1 MYSIKNVISLI
12 IFVIFF
18 SIPINSANS
27 QEKNFYQDIVNDWN
41 KIFPDRNRNAAGPK
55 FFKYIIDKDISYE
68 DFVEYNKLYC
78 AVSGS
83 LISPGSK
90 PEFINIKEDG
100 TSKNICGYYYKCCWP
115 CVCDVMKYA
124 KVTKIKKKFQ
134 DGTKDLYALTI
145 DNPCM
150 KKDFPKKVNRSYF
163 CDGNILD
170 NKQVVTH
177 NDKLIIGLL
186 YDAKYCQPSD
196 LRKIYSNKIT
206 GRLCPIRNSTP
217 INELSSGMGDI
228 FIKLAR

>member
-1 MYSIKNVISLI
+1 MKKIFNIFLIVFLISFQLKS
-12 IFVIFF
+12 F
-18 SIPINSANS
+18 AG
-27 QEKNFYQDIVNDWN
+27 EKNYHKELITDWSR
-41 KIFPDRNRNAAGPK
+41 IFPDKNRNAAGPK
-55 FFKYIIDKDISYE
+55 FFKYISDKYTNFE
-68 DFVEYNKLYC
+68 EFQEYNKLYC

-100 TSKNICGYYYKCCWP
+100 TSKNVCGYYYKCCWP

-170 NKQVVTH
+170 KKQVVTH

-217 INELSSGMGDI
+217 IDELSSGMGDI

>member
-1 MYSIKNVISLI
+1 MEWIFLSLE
-12 IFVIFF
+12 F
-18 SIPINSANS
+18 
-27 QEKNFYQDIVNDWN
+27 Q
-41 KIFPDRNRNAAGPK
+41 
-55 FFKYIIDKDISYE
+55 
-68 DFVEYNKLYC
+68 EYNKLYC

-134 DGTKDLYALTI
+134 DGTKDLYALII

-170 NKQVVTH
+170 KKQVATH